1 MAEDTGSSG
10 SFECDGAE
18 FIIRNMR
25 PGEVSTAVR
34 FAAEEG
40 WNPGLY
46 DGECHYSVDPAGW
59 FVAELDGQI
68 VGIVQ
73 FSNYDNNFSF
83 GGFLVVKPELRNL
96 GIGDALL
103 RAGLSHTEER
113 ICGADGVFE
122 MQDVYARKYG
132 FIFAYRNIRWEG
144 EIEGVKD
151 HRFVRAVDVSFE
163 ELLEY
168 DTHHFP
174 AERRTFLEKWISQPE
189 STCLVSKKDDE
200 ITGYG
205 MIRRCVSG
213 WKIGP
218 LFAEDEIIA
227 EELFLALCGSVDS
240 GSVKSGPV
248 YFDTPKPNEKAV
260 AIAEKYGMVEV
271 FGTARMYRNEVP
283 ELPINNIFGVTSFEM
298 G

>member
-1 MAEDTGSSG
+1 MGEETGISDSKG
-10 SFECDGAE
+10 TE

-25 PGEVSTAVR
+25 PGEVESAVGR
-34 FAAEEG
+34 AADEG

-46 DGECHYSVDPAGW
+46 DGECHYAVDPDGW
-59 FVAELDGQI
+59 FVAELNGDV

-73 FSNYDNNFSF
+73 FSNYDDNFSF
-83 GGFLVVKPELRNL
+83 GGFLVVKPGLRNL
-96 GIGDALL
+96 GIGNALL
-103 RAGLSHTEER
+103 RAGLLHTEER

-144 EIEGVKD
+144 VIEGEKD
-151 HRFVRAVDVSFE
+151 HRFLRAEEILFE

-168 DTHHFP
+168 DTRHFP
-174 AERRTFLEKWISQPE
+174 AERRSFLEKWINQPE
-189 STCLVSKKDDE
+189 STSLVSKKDGE

-218 LFAEDEIIA
+218 LFAEDEVVA

-240 GSVKSGPV
+240 GPV
-248 YFDTPKPNEKAV
+248 YFDTPEPNVKAV
-260 AIAEKYGMVEV
+260 AIAEKYGMAEV
-271 FGTARMYRNEVP
+271 FGTARMYTKDVP
-283 ELPINNIFGVTSFEM
+283 KLPLDNIFGVTSFEM

>member
-1 MAEDTGSSG
+1 M
-10 SFECDGAE
+10 
-18 FIIRNMR
+18 
-25 PGEVSTAVR
+25 
-34 FAAEEG
+34 
-40 WNPGLY
+40 
-46 DGECHYSVDPAGW
+46 
-59 FVAELDGQI
+59 
-68 VGIVQ
+68 
-73 FSNYDNNFSF
+73 SF
-83 GGFLVVKPELRNL
+83 GGFLVVRPELRNL

-103 RAGLSHTEER
+103 RRGLSHTEER

-144 EIEGVKD
+144 EIAGVKD
-151 HRFVRAVDVSFE
+151 HGFVRAAEVPFE

-168 DTHHFP
+168 DTRHFP
-174 AERRTFLEKWISQPE
+174 AERRSFLEKWISQPE
-189 STCLVSKKDDE
+189 STCFVSRNGDE

-218 LFAEDEIIA
+218 LFAEDEMIA
-227 EELFLALCGSVDS
+227 EDLFLALCGFVDS

-248 YFDTPKPNEKAV
+248 YFDTPEPNVKAV

-283 ELPINNIFGVTSFEM
+283 KLPLNNIFGVTSFEM